1 MPVEAA
7 SGNQRDKIQKREKRK
22 EHTRQVVGSGENQ
35 GMEKVLQPS
44 SRQME
49 LLAKLEARA
58 KECPGLYPL
67 KTAEDFRRVAADHAG
82 AEDEEVCRVLE
93 GMWRR
98 PDEAIQL
105 NAQSLIR
112 RGHGLAD
119 QKVEERRKD
128 GTSRRG

>member
-1 MPVEAA
+1 M
-7 SGNQRDKIQKREKRK
+7 
-22 EHTRQVVGSGENQ
+22 ENA
-35 GMEKVLQPS
+35 LQPS

-67 KTAEDFRRVAADHAG
+67 KTAEDFRRVAVDHVG
-82 AEDEEVCRVLE
+82 VSDEEVCRVLE

-98 PDEAIQL
+98 PDDAIQL
-105 NAQSLIR
+105 NAQSLIG

-119 QKVEERRKD
+119 QEEKERKKG

>member
-1 MPVEAA
+1 M
-7 SGNQRDKIQKREKRK
+7 I
-22 EHTRQVVGSGENQ
+22 GSGETQ
-35 GMEKVLQPS
+35 GMENVLQPS

-67 KTAEDFRRVAADHAG
+67 KTAGDFRRVAVDHVG
-82 AEDEEVCRVLE
+82 GEDDEVCRVLE

-98 PDEAIQL
+98 PDEAVQL
-105 NAQSLIR
+105 NAQSLIG

-119 QKVEERRKD
+119 QEVEERKKGD
-128 GTSRRG
+128 TSRRG

>member
-1 MPVEAA
+1 MK
-7 SGNQRDKIQKREKRK
+7 N
-22 EHTRQVVGSGENQ
+22 
-35 GMEKVLQPS
+35 VLQPS

-49 LLAKLEARA
+49 LLAKLEARS

-67 KTAEDFRRVAADHAG
+67 KTAGDFLRVAVDHAG
-82 AEDEEVCRVLE
+82 GEDGEVCRVLE

-98 PDEAIQL
+98 PDEAVQL
-105 NAQSLIR
+105 NAQSLIG

-119 QKVEERRKD
+119 QKMEEPKKG

>member
-1 MPVEAA
+1 MKNAL
-7 SGNQRDKIQKREKRK
+7 
-22 EHTRQVVGSGENQ
+22 H
-35 GMEKVLQPS
+35 PS

-67 KTAEDFRRVAADHAG
+67 KTAEDFRRVAVDHAG
-82 AEDEEVCRVLE
+82 VADEKVCRVLE

-98 PDEAIQL
+98 PDEAVQL
-105 NAQSLIR
+105 NAQSLIG

-119 QKVEERRKD
+119 QEEEERR
-128 GTSRRG
+128 RGGASIRG